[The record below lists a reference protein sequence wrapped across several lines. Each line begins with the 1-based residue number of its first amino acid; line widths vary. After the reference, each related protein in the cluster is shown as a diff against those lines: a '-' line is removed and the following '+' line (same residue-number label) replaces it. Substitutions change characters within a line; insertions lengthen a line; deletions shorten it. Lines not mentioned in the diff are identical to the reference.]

1 MNKFVRWTQNYL
13 LFALPFVLICM
24 AWSSLKSEKE
34 IIAGASFLVSAAW
47 EVLSWN
53 LMLWFVALIVFLVV
67 MVAVP
72 SVREK
77 TLVRLANLKERDERE
92 EFITGKASRTAYV
105 SSLSVLIFLLFF
117 SIFSVNISHR
127 PEAERAIDGKT
138 KTLAIGLG
146 FSLLD
151 KPRTEVS
158 QDKVI
163 FESQDIP
170 LSKTGIILIV
180 LLWQLAAFSIAA
192 RRENLRDV

>member
-1 MNKFVRWTQNYL
+1 
-13 LFALPFVLICM
+13 
-24 AWSSLKSEKE
+24 
-34 IIAGASFLVSAAW
+34 
-47 EVLSWN
+47 
-53 LMLWFVALIVFLVV
+53 
-67 MVAVP
+67 
-72 SVREK
+72 
-77 TLVRLANLKERDERE
+77 
-92 EFITGKASRTAYV
+92 
-105 SSLSVLIFLLFF
+105 
-117 SIFSVNISHR
+117 
-127 PEAERAIDGKT
+127 
-138 KTLAIGLG
+138 LAIGLG